1 MDILPPDPQHAVLKR
16 IYPWDEYNITLVM
29 QWLFAQ
35 ARKTGFTGTY
45 EDFKLR
51 YGLYIESLTP
61 QDIYDLIDNYE
72 GTYHITPLVSV
83 EQVLQTK
90 NKLMNQNVIIDPI
103 PDELLNN
110 KQTYNGNYRVT
121 PLAHV
126 DQVLRTNDRVL
137 TDNIIIEQI
146 PYYETTN
153 DAGGYTVIIG

>member
-35 ARKTGFTGTY
+35 AQKTGFTGTY

-51 YGLYIESLTP
+51 YGASIESLTP
-61 QDIYDLIDNYE
+61 QDIYDLVDHYE
-72 GTYHITPLVSV
+72 GTYHITPLVNI

-103 PDELLNN
+103 PNELINN
-110 KQTYNGNYRVT
+110 KPIYNGNYHVT
-121 PLAHV
+121 PLARV